1 MSKTET
7 HTSSVNVATSKNT
20 KFHNLNAIVQAPPL
34 ALTRGLHELE
44 LDNPFLKVK
53 DPVIV
58 SSGAADMSEDW
69 MSRSGDEH
77 QTLDDYLLE
86 QINLEFRDVELRKVL
101 IDLVSY
107 LDEDGYLRT
116 PLQDFEAEVGCS
128 HQVATDALAI
138 LQTLSPIGVG
148 ARDLREC
155 LLLQADADEHTPQ
168 LVHQIISRGLKLVAD
183 NDIKG
188 LCAQFAASPEDVV
201 DAIAR
206 IKRLSPAPGTYYSQQ
221 RTRVAVPELVV
232 TVADGAATVSPKKG
246 SRVHVSFDEDYYKDM
261 LKHRDGSLR
270 RFLAQQRADYEWL
283 DYNLKKR
290 YEMLLTL
297 GEFIVSQQ
305 QAYFTDRA
313 KLRPLLVRDAVA
325 ATHLTAGIV
334 NRMINGHYLEWN
346 GKLVELRHFFSYR
359 KNN

>member
-7 HTSSVNVATSKNT
+7 HTSSASTT
-20 KFHNLNAIVQAPPL
+20 QRTEFHNLNAIIQAPPL

-58 SSGAADMSEDW
+58 SSGASDMNEDW
-69 MSRSGDEH
+69 LSRSGDEH

-86 QINLEFRDVELRKVL
+86 QINLEFRDVPLRKVL

-116 PLQDFEAEVGCS
+116 PLEELEAKMDCS
-128 HQVATDALAI
+128 HEMATDALAI
-138 LQTLSPIGVG
+138 LQTLSPTGVG

-155 LLLQADADEHTPQ
+155 LLLQADAAEHTPA

-183 NDIKG
+183 NDLKG
-188 LCAQFAASPEDVV
+188 LCSQFDASPEDVV
-201 DAIAR
+201 DAIAH
-206 IKRLSPAPGTYYSQQ
+206 IKRLSPAPGSYYSQQ

-232 TVADGAATVSPKKG
+232 ELVDGTPTVSPKKG
-246 SRVHVSFDEDYYKDM
+246 SRVHISFDEEYYADM

-283 DYNLKKR
+283 DYSLKKR
-290 YEMLLTL
+290 YETLLTL
-297 GEFIVSQQ
+297 GEFIVQRQQ
-305 QAYFTDRA
+305 SYFTDGM

-334 NRMINGHYLEWN
+334 NRMINGHYLEWR
-346 GKLVELRHFFSYR
+346 GQPVELRRFFSYR
-359 KNN
+359 KQN